1 MLFRSVVI
9 RNATINAA
17 RTRSRKHKRE
27 ISLEYLTEKQF
38 ESDIEYSL
46 LTYGGY
52 EKGDPKAFDRV
63 TALDK
68 ATLISFVKS
77 TQPKSWV
84 KYETI
89 YGTSCEK
96 SFIERFCKEVKSLGL
111 LSVLRHG
118 FKDRGITFRVVYWKP
133 ETSINQ
139 TAKEQYERNIL
150 H

>member
-1 MLFRSVVI
+1 MPD
-9 RNATINAA
+9 IN
-17 RTRSRKHKRE
+17 
-27 ISLEYLTEKQF
+27 LTEKQF

-118 FKDRGITFRVVYWKP
+118 FKDRGITFLRCVL
-133 ETSINQ
+133 E
-139 TAKEQYERNIL
+139 A
-150 H
+150 